1 MQGDG
6 KTMGRKDDMK
16 AALERRIPAGAVPI
30 WELEFHLWNKFSK
43 RHAIFGEEF
52 TKLTNAEQEKAI
64 RTNAEVIFEV
74 SRDLHFSAVTV
85 PCGLWEIAPGQ
96 MAYYTLPEDARYRQ
110 VQALRKDAPKD
121 FMLVAIVS
129 AVMSI
134 PSASEYVE
142 FSYKLFDA
150 PDEIDQRARD
160 TLKQGLEVARRFADC
175 GVEAI
180 CTASDIADNR
190 GPFFNPEQM
199 KRFILPYLHEWA
211 EKIKAMGLY
220 AILHSDGNLMP
231 VIDEIADSGIDALQA
246 IDPVAGMD
254 MQKTKDAVGGRIC
267 LCGNV
272 DCGTLVR
279 GKPEDVFEQ
288 TKQLLMSCKDGGG
301 FVLGASNAVQQ
312 EVPAENYLA
321 MIRAWEEFGRY

>member
-1 MQGDG
+1 
-6 KTMGRKDDMK
+6 MGRKDDMK

-43 RHAIFGEEF
+43 RHAVFGEEF

-85 PCGLWEIAPGQ
+85 PCGLWEIVPGQ

-110 VQALRKDAPKD
+110 VQALRRDEPKD

-301 FVLGASNAVQQ
+301 LVLGASNAVQQ

-321 MIRAWEEFGRY
+321 MIQAWGEFGKY